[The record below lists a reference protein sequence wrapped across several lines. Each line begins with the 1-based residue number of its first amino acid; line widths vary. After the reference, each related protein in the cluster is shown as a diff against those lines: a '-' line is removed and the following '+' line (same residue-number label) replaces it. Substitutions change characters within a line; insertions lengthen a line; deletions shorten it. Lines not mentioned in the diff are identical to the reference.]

1 MAVDSRCIINLH
13 IITLILPPSPSPQSK
28 AAMSAGVPPRCLMD
42 FWMVDVVRETAAAEA
57 AGQPP
62 PPFTSD
68 WEVGQH
74 IFDFLFAAQ
83 DASTSS
89 LVWLITLLES
99 HPEVRISPCDAFKY
113 PPPSPPL
120 SFTSDWEVFLGAS

>member
-1 MAVDSRCIINLH
+1 
-13 IITLILPPSPSPQSK
+13 
-28 AAMSAGVPPRCLMD
+28 
-42 FWMVDVVRETAAAEA
+42 MVDVVRETAAAEA

-99 HPEVRISPCDAFKY
+99 HPEVR
-113 PPPSPPL
+113 PPPCVSVGVTWLWPGVVPACHVQVLL
-120 SFTSDWEVFLGAS
+120 SLGRLLMLLEIRPEEREGHSGGGAIRLLWL